1 MKKRIIF
8 FTLMLTFIMLF
19 AFSCGEAQNDNADLI
34 GSCTLKVD
42 CITILSNMEKLNPD
56 KVELIPEDGIIVEL
70 EDVDIYEGD
79 TVYSVFAREMK
90 AKGIAQSSTDLGEGM
105 CYISSVSGIAE
116 FDCTEMGGWM
126 YLVNGESSLLSVN
139 QQEVLDGDTIE
150 IRYSCNWGED
160 IGIVFGE

>member
-1 MKKRIIF
+1 MKRRITF
-8 FTLMLTFIMLF
+8 FTLVLAFMMLF
-19 AFSCGEAQNDNADLI
+19 AFSCGETQNDNSDPI
-34 GSCTLKVD
+34 GTCTIKVD
-42 CITILSNMEKLNPD
+42 CVTILSNMESLNPD
-56 KVELIPEDGIIVEL
+56 KTELIPEDGIIIEL
-70 EDVDIYEGD
+70 EDVSIYEGD

-90 AKGIAQSSTDLGEGM
+90 EHGIAQSSTDLGEGM
-105 CYISSVSGIAE
+105 SYISSVAGIAE

-139 QQEVLDGDTIE
+139 QHEVSDGDMIE